1 MVATSVSAA
10 VKPAALR
17 TNNFWVRA
25 AAGFI
30 AGFLS
35 VLVVISAVIEILHA
49 AGIIPFAGWNFAPVP
64 PFGVPRSLSF
74 AFWGGVWGVV
84 YMALEPRL
92 TRHLA
97 WWLGGVVFGV
107 VLPLSVGLFLVPA
120 LQAMPIRPG
129 LAPSMLVLMVFLH
142 ALFGLS
148 VAILYRIGLLQLGR
162 KAVRTLG

>member
-1 MVATSVSAA
+1 MASMPQSAA
-10 VKPAALR
+10 VKPAATHAVGLLTR
-17 TNNFWVRA
+17 IV
-25 AAGFI
+25 AGFI

-35 VLVVISAVIEILHA
+35 VLVVTSGVIEILHA
-49 AGIIPFAGWNFAPVP
+49 TGLIPFAGWSFAPVP

-84 YMALEPRL
+84 YALLEPRL
-92 TRHLA
+92 RRHLG

-107 VLPLSVGLFLVPA
+107 VLPLSIGLFVVPA

-148 VAILYRIGLLQLGR
+148 VATIYRAGLHRLGR
-162 KAVRTLG
+162 TAAH

>member
-1 MVATSVSAA
+1 MVATPGATT
-10 VKPAALR
+10 VKPAATR
-17 TNNFWVRA
+17 ADNFWART
-25 AAGFI
+25 AAGFV

-35 VLVVISAVIEILHA
+35 VLVVTSGVIEILHA
-49 AGIIPFAGWNFAPVP
+49 TGIAPFAGWSFAPVP

-84 YMALEPRL
+84 YMVLEPRL
-92 TRHLA
+92 TRHLG

-107 VLPLSVGLFLVPA
+107 VLPLSVGLFVVPA

-129 LAPSMLVLMVFLH
+129 LAPSMLALMVFLH

-148 VAILYRIGLLQLGR
+148 VAIIYRVGLLQLGR
-162 KAVRTLG
+162 KADRSQG